1 LETLQTGPLIDA
13 PSNRTRKI
21 IPISVIVVVIVGLI
35 LSILTQPFAAPSIED
50 AGAAVETSLEQAPGE
65 AAPEE
70 AAPEEAGSVQPAESG
85 RAQEKGVDLTGGL
98 AWIGQIVI
106 SFIALLSSIG
116 ELTGVKVS
124 SLFSSGK
131 AKTNVEEFPF
141 HVIQDF
147 DALLEYLFP
156 EPKIALISDR
166 SIPYLP
172 QIRDETDA
180 AFQGRGLVLIRGRSK
195 TGKTREACELLRRWW
210 YLGPT
215 VLVARSHVTL
225 KPPFKIP
232 ANLPTR
238 NLVLVFDDIDRYL
251 GDAAALRRLDETLR
265 FFQSICHD
273 RGEVRV
279 IATARQ
285 EEEFW
290 RRLGYDAGQSP
301 WTQFELVQLD
311 PLTPEKAET
320 VIAELAQAAEIEIA
334 PEQARA
340 LAEKNDGT
348 FLNLALA
355 FRGWMSR
362 GIKTITAD
370 EARSFEGALKS
381 TWRRRYEELV
391 KARPTV
397 GPVYAAVDFMQSH
410 NLPLRPEMIGELAA
424 EMSMGKG
431 LLTVLGW
438 FDRLRAWADRAPA
451 LNWYRSPKTRARGW
465 ALIIAG
471 GLALLYLL
479 IYGFLRFAPGDL
491 QNRLSRS
498 VYESLGAQLLCLTP
512 LLALVI
518 PLAVYV
524 VVAIAR
530 NRALSRTA
538 KTLNFLISTEVP
550 LRGNEL
556 RPYENQ
562 FENNGCTRNW
572 DPRCYAGGL
581 PDRRFAS
588 LYAPRLAGVYLG
600 MAERLRLN
608 GEVSAARELAAA
620 SCKIAPG
627 DPAAPFLLG
636 KIAFDGAD
644 YRGAIDLFATSRGLY
659 GRSNNA
665 CRALER
671 EALCHLYLG
680 NHETAESTALEAL
693 RGWPALC
700 IARWTLGL
708 AQMRLGKK
716 LEGEQHCRQAVSKK
730 QPVPVEV
737 QHALEADEGLQAI
750 RAIAVPAVKEASA
763 GRKTPAWRKTVM
775 KTLPVLLSI
784 AAISATFL
792 FLVFYIGRQVDE
804 EQSSLRLMNTLLKIF
819 PGAPALLN
827 QRALNYTALENN
839 EDAMADF
846 SEAIR
851 ADPKFST
858 AYVNRGWT
866 YFYNLNDSKKAMA
879 DLTEAIRLDP
889 EYQYAYDLRGE
900 IYRNLHQYEQA
911 IADCTEALR
920 IDPQYVRAYNGRGL
934 AYQDQGE
941 YQKAMDDFSEAI
953 RLNPDYQWA
962 YANRGNVYKSLNQY
976 EQAIADYSE
985 AIRIDPQYDL
995 AYILRGQAYEHQ
1007 GEYEKAI
1014 ADYSEAIRLD
1024 PNYVYAYEKL
1034 IEIYR
1039 SLGEN
1044 EKATAFLTEIIRT
1057 NPNYA
1062 YAYEKLI
1069 EIYRSLGENEK
1080 AIVNLTEIIR
1090 INPNTAYAY
1099 ASRGRM
1105 FSSLGRIE
1113 EAIAD
1118 FSEAIRINPQES
1130 DYYEYRGD
1138 AYLELGE
1145 KEKAIADYTDAMRI
1159 DDDNLRSCGSGNPT
1173 FKDVCYHEWL
1183 NYNPQDAYGYIFRGD
1198 AHIYFGEYEE
1208 AIKDYTE
1215 ASRID
1220 PENADAY
1227 SRRGGVYAYLGE
1239 YDQAVLE
1246 YIHEFRLR
1254 PRELSECTYGRNSPE
1269 KITCFT
1275 EALKADPKS
1284 VYGYSSRA
1292 VEYASIGEY
1301 EKAFA
1306 DYAEA
1311 IRIDPNDIVVYL
1323 WRARTYEELGNYE
1336 AAIADYTKLIQIRP
1350 QDKSLYEDRGRLYKK
1365 LGEYEK
1371 ALADGTQGIRI
1382 DPQNASAYASRG
1394 WNYYHL
1400 GELEKAA
1407 VDFNEAIRLGVG
1419 AENPS
1424 TVAYTGLGG
1433 VYYELGEYEKAS
1445 AQFIN
1450 AYHKFGGSG
1459 SCHPLFDFEIR
1470 VACYSNLIH
1479 IDPQN
1484 GFAYTGRGEAYIELG
1499 EYEKA
1504 FADYAEAI
1512 RMQPEKSVMF
1522 IDRGDAYSEL
1532 GEYEKALADYSEAI
1546 RLDSQSYNAYHRR
1559 GNVFV
1564 KLGNYEQALA
1574 DFSEAI
1580 RIYVMYADAYKDR
1593 GSVYYTSGEFEK
1605 ALADYTKAILI
1616 EPSDASLY
1624 KARAEIYQA
1633 LCKEAEAAADLR
1645 RYEVMTSG
1653 P

>member
-1 LETLQTGPLIDA
+1 METLQTGPLIDA

-50 AGAAVETSLEQAPGE
+50 AAAAVETSLEQAPGE
-65 AAPEE
+65 GGA
-70 AAPEEAGSVQPAESG
+70 VQPAESG

-301 WTQFELVQLD
+301 WTQFDLVQLD

-320 VIAELAQAAEIEIA
+320 VIAELARAAEIEIA
-334 PEQARA
+334 PEQARG

-362 GIKTITAD
+362 GIKTITAE

-391 KARPTV
+391 KARPIV

-491 QNRLSRS
+491 QNDFSRS
-498 VYESLGAQLLCLTP
+498 VYGSIGTQLLCLTP
-512 LLALVI
+512 LWALVV
-518 PLAVYV
+518 PFAVYMV
-524 VVAIAR
+524 INIAR
-530 NRALSRTA
+530 NRALRRTA
-538 KTLNFLISTEVP
+538 KTLDFLMATEVP

-562 FENNGCTRNW
+562 FENNGRTRNW
-572 DPRCYAGGL
+572 DLRCYDGGL
-581 PDRRFAS
+581 PDRRFAL
-588 LYAPRLAGVYLG
+588 LYAPRLASVYLEL
-600 MAERLRLN
+600 AERLRLN

-620 SCKIAPG
+620 SCRIAPS

-644 YRGAIDLFATSRGLY
+644 YRGAIDLFATSRRLY

-671 EALCHLYLG
+671 EALGHLYLG
-680 NHETAESTALEAL
+680 NCEAAASTALEAL
-693 RGWPALC
+693 RGMPTLL

-708 AQMRLGKK
+708 AQLRLGKK
-716 LEGEQHCRQAVSKK
+716 LEGEQHCRQAVDKR

-737 QHALEADEGLQAI
+737 QKALEADEGLQAV
-750 RAIAVPAVKEASA
+750 RAIAVPAVKGASA
-763 GRKTPAWRKTVM
+763 GRKPPTWRKTVM
-775 KTLPVLLSI
+775 KTLPVFFII

-792 FLVFYIGRQVDE
+792 FLVLYFGRQLDE
-804 EQSSLRLMNTLLKIF
+804 EQSSLRLTNALLRVF

-827 QRALNYTALENN
+827 QRANNYAALGNYEN
-839 EDAMADF
+839 AMADF
-846 SEAIR
+846 SEAIQ

-866 YFYNLNDSKKAMA
+866 YFVKFSDSEKAIA
-879 DLTEAIRLDP
+879 DMTEAIRIRP
-889 EYQYAYDLRGE
+889 QNKSAYAYRGNV
-900 IYRNLHQYEQA
+900 YWRLDQYDQA
-911 IADCTEALR
+911 IADCMEALR
-920 IDPQYVRAYNGRGL
+920 IDPQYVMSYNIRGL
-934 AYQDQGE
+934 AYQDQKE
-941 YQKAMDDFSEAI
+941 YQKAMSDFSEAI
-953 RLNPDYQWA
+953 RLDPEYQWA
-962 YANRGNVYKSLNQY
+962 YANRGNVYKSLDQY
-976 EQAIADYSE
+976 EQAIADYTE
-985 AIRIDPQYDL
+985 AIRIDPQYAW
-995 AYILRGQAYEHQ
+995 AYTLRGQAYEHQ

-1014 ADYSEAIRLD
+1014 ADYTEAIRIYPQYDWAYALRGL
-1024 PNYVYAYEKL
+1024 AYEQQDEYEKAIADYTEAIRIDPQYDSAYAL
-1034 IEIYR
+1034 RGQAYEHQSEYEKAIADYTEAIRIYPGRLENCASGSFEYQKVCYTQLLQR
-1039 SLGEN
+1039 SPNDAKDYINRGKAHTFLGEF
-1044 EKATAFLTEIIRT
+1044 EKAVEDYTEAIRIDPTKEEAYKLRGDLYYSRLDEPEKAIADYSEVLRVNPNVILHCSEGSTAFQVACYTELIRT
-1057 NPNYA
+1057 NPVDGSA
-1062 YAYEKLI
+1062 YYHRGEAYEFLK
-1069 EIYRSLGENEK
+1069 EYDK
-1080 AIVNLTEIIR
+1080 ALLD
-1090 INPNTAYAY
+1090 Y
-1099 ASRGRM
+1099 
-1105 FSSLGRIE
+1105 
-1113 EAIAD
+1113 D
-1118 FSEAIRINPQES
+1118 EAIRINPQVASFYIKRGDLYFYKLNQPEKASRDYAEAVRIDPDQTCTGNSSFQVVCYTNAILNDPSNLELYRNRGKAYS
-1130 DYYEYRGD
+1130 DLKEYEKAILDFTNAIRLKPNDANLYELRGKAYYADQQYENSIRDYTEAIRLDPKNEYAYQQCIEAYYKMGNLQKAREEYAELLRMNPKSTEQCSGAPAFRVICYSEVLSADSRNLD
-1138 AYLELGE
+1138 AYLQRGNAYSLLAEYDKAIHDLSAIIRIDPQNSDAYGRRANTYLFLKE
-1145 KEKAIADYTDAMRI
+1145 YEKAIADYTELI
-1159 DDDNLRSCGSGNPT
+1159 
-1173 FKDVCYHEWL
+1173 EI
-1183 NYNPQDAYGYIFRGD
+1183 NPQDSYSYMLRGD
-1198 AHIYFGEYEE
+1198 VYFEKGDYEQ
-1208 AIKDYTE
+1208 AI
-1215 ASRID
+1215 
-1220 PENADAY
+1220 
-1227 SRRGGVYAYLGE
+1227 
-1239 YDQAVLE
+1239 
-1246 YIHEFRLR
+1246 
-1254 PRELSECTYGRNSPE
+1254 
-1269 KITCFT
+1269 
-1275 EALKADPKS
+1275 
-1284 VYGYSSRA
+1284 
-1292 VEYASIGEY
+1292 VEY
-1301 EKAFA
+1301 
-1306 DYAEA
+1306 
-1311 IRIDPNDIVVYL
+1311 
-1323 WRARTYEELGNYE
+1323 T
-1336 AAIADYTKLIQIRP
+1336 
-1350 QDKSLYEDRGRLYKK
+1350 
-1365 LGEYEK
+1365 
-1371 ALADGTQGIRI
+1371 
-1382 DPQNASAYASRG
+1382 
-1394 WNYYHL
+1394 
-1400 GELEKAA
+1400 
-1407 VDFNEAIRLGVG
+1407 EAIRLSPKDG
-1419 AENPS
+1419 S
-1424 TVAYTGLGG
+1424 AYNHRG
-1433 VYYELGEYEKAS
+1433 KA
-1445 AQFIN
+1445 
-1450 AYHKFGGSG
+1450 
-1459 SCHPLFDFEIR
+1459 
-1470 VACYSNLIH
+1470 
-1479 IDPQN
+1479 
-1484 GFAYTGRGEAYIELG
+1484 
-1499 EYEKA
+1499 
-1504 FADYAEAI
+1504 
-1512 RMQPEKSVMF
+1512 
-1522 IDRGDAYSEL
+1522 
-1532 GEYEKALADYSEAI
+1532 
-1546 RLDSQSYNAYHRR
+1546 
-1559 GNVFV
+1559 
-1564 KLGNYEQALA
+1564 
-1574 DFSEAI
+1574 
-1580 RIYVMYADAYKDR
+1580 
-1593 GSVYYTSGEFEK
+1593 
-1605 ALADYTKAILI
+1605 
-1616 EPSDASLY
+1616 
-1624 KARAEIYQA
+1624 YQA
-1633 LCKEAEAAADLR
+1633 LGKEAEAQADFKKFK
-1645 RYEVMTSG
+1645 RYG
-1653 P
+1653 GKG